1 MDGLQRS
8 RAGKEVQREE
18 RDDMRARAVRGW
30 RGCLTGGA
38 RMPAVEER
46 SLGTDS
52 GLAIVG
58 PRASSSAGPNGSPR
72 LLIFLFFCL
81 FLFSEICFIS

>member
-72 LLIFLFFCL
+72 LLLYFFVIFSFSFF
-81 FLFSEICFIS
+81 